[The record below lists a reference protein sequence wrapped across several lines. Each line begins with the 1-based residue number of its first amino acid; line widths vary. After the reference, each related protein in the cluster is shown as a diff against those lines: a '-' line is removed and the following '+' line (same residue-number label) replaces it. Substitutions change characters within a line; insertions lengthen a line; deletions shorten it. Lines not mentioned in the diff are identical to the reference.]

1 MDVKKNK
8 DLRLNFL
15 INFKILLMKYKIK
28 EIDFDKLTFKEV
40 KLNNGKIV
48 NIIYNNDSLEFQTPK
63 VIIDSVN
70 FENNYIILKILP
82 TEACRLFCS
91 KIFVLEEK
99 IKTKYPINTIFKKD
113 TFTIKI
119 PFNYSKPTIKIVSKE
134 TDFFNYYHLKEGME
148 IICLL
153 TCNKLWI
160 GENEDCNYNLKAKEI
175 LVTNLNI

>member
-1 MDVKKNK
+1 MGVKKNK

-15 INFKILLMKYKIK
+15 IKFKTLLMKYKIK
-28 EIDFDKLTFKEV
+28 EIDFDKLTFNEV
-40 KLNNGKIV
+40 KLVNGTIV
-48 NIIYNNDSLEFQTPK
+48 NIIYNNDILEFQTPK

-91 KIFVLEEK
+91 KIFELEKK
-99 IKTKYPINTIFKKD
+99 IKKKYPIDTVFKKD
-113 TFTIKI
+113 TFAIKI
-119 PFNYSKPTIKIVSKE
+119 PFNYSKPTIKIISKE
-134 TDFFNYYHLKEGME
+134 TNFFNYYHLKEGME

-160 GENEDCNYNLKAKEI
+160 SESDECNYNLNAKEI